1 MMETTTKAT
10 RSDSFC
16 VGLKNDIDEIDVAY
30 CGPVAEIVAQK
41 LVDLFSSSSSSR
53 TSSSSRRRI
62 SPLRKLGEII
72 QEEEEGEDKD
82 EDKEDNENAMRT
94 RTPTTT
100 PTTTTNP
107 RIVVIVV
114 ETVENDEIAKEGLEV
129 VKILLNASKKKKRNE
144 TTKTKSKRR
153 RKYVLVGVGDSRFL
167 AERQY
172 FRSNQNSAE
181 DCNAAARVL
190 DKLLEKS
197 DAWERVG
204 KRLELDYGREF
215 EGKLE
220 RWVTSLMMAKDDFP

>member
-1 MMETTTKAT
+1 METTPKA
-10 RSDSFC
+10 SFDSC
-16 VGLKNDIDEIDVAY
+16 VKNDDEIVVAY

-41 LVDLFSSSSSSR
+41 LVDIFSSSSSR
-53 TSSSSRRRI
+53 TSSQRRI
-62 SPLRKLGEII
+62 SPLKLGEII
-72 QEEEEGEDKD
+72 QEEEE
-82 EDKEDNENAMRT
+82 EDKEEEDNDNDNAMT
-94 RTPTTT
+94 TTKTTATPTT
-100 PTTTTNP
+100 PCV
-107 RIVVIVV
+107 VVIVV

-129 VKILLNASKKKKRNE
+129 VKILLNALKKINK
-144 TTKTKSKRR
+144 TTKKKSKRR

-197 DAWERVG
+197 DKWERVG

-220 RWVTSLMMAKDDFP
+220 RWVTSLVAKDDFL

>member
-1 MMETTTKAT
+1 MMETTTKA
-10 RSDSFC
+10 SFDSFC
-16 VGLKNDIDEIDVAY
+16 VKNDDEIVVAH

-41 LVDLFSSSSSSR
+41 LVDLFSSSSSR
-53 TSSSSRRRI
+53 TSSSHRRI
-62 SPLRKLGEII
+62 SPLKLGEII
-72 QEEEEGEDKD
+72 QEEEEDKD
-82 EDKEDNENAMRT
+82 EEKEDDENAMRT
-94 RTPTTT
+94 RTTTT
-100 PTTTTNP
+100 PTTTNP
-107 RIVVIVV
+107 CIVVIVV

-129 VKILLNASKKKKRNE
+129 VKILLNTLKKKRNE
-144 TTKTKSKRR
+144 TTKKKSKRR

-197 DAWERVG
+197 DTWERVG

>member
-1 MMETTTKAT
+1 MMETTTKA
-10 RSDSFC
+10 SLDSC
-16 VGLKNDIDEIDVAY
+16 VVKNDDEIDVAY

-41 LVDLFSSSSSSR
+41 LVDLFSSLSSR
-53 TSSSSRRRI
+53 TSSSHRRI
-62 SPLRKLGEII
+62 SPLKLGEII
-72 QEEEEGEDKD
+72 QEEEEEDKD
-82 EDKEDNENAMRT
+82 EDKEDNDNAMRT
-94 RTPTTT
+94 RTTATKT
-100 PTTTTNP
+100 P
-107 RIVVIVV
+107 RVVVIVV

-129 VKILLNASKKKKRNE
+129 VKILLNALKKKRNE

-197 DAWERVG
+197 DTWERVG

>member
-1 MMETTTKAT
+1 METTTKA
-10 RSDSFC
+10 SFDSC
-16 VGLKNDIDEIDVAY
+16 VKNDDEIVVAY

-41 LVDLFSSSSSSR
+41 LVDLFSSSSSR
-53 TSSSSRRRI
+53 TSSQRRI
-62 SPLRKLGEII
+62 SPLKLGEII
-72 QEEEEGEDKD
+72 QEEEE
-82 EDKEDNENAMRT
+82 DKEEEDNDNDNAMT
-94 RTPTTT
+94 TKKTTATIPTT
-100 PTTTTNP
+100 P
-107 RIVVIVV
+107 RVVVIVV

>member
-1 MMETTTKAT
+1 MMETTTKA
-10 RSDSFC
+10 SLDSC
-16 VGLKNDIDEIDVAY
+16 VVKNDDEIDVAY

-53 TSSSSRRRI
+53 TSSSHRRI
-62 SPLRKLGEII
+62 SPLKLGEII
-72 QEEEEGEDKD
+72 QEEEEEDKD
-82 EDKEDNENAMRT
+82 EDKEDNDNAMRT
-94 RTPTTT
+94 RTTTT
-100 PTTTTNP
+100 PTKTP
-107 RIVVIVV
+107 RVVVIVV

-129 VKILLNASKKKKRNE
+129 VKILLNALKKKRNE

-197 DAWERVG
+197 DTWERVG

>member
-1 MMETTTKAT
+1 METTTKAT
-10 RSDSFC
+10 R
-16 VGLKNDIDEIDVAY
+16 LEIDVAY

-62 SPLRKLGEII
+62 SPLKLGEII
-72 QEEEEGEDKD
+72 QEEEE
-82 EDKEDNENAMRT
+82 EDKEEEDNDNDNAMT
-94 RTPTTT
+94 TKKTTATT
-100 PTTTTNP
+100 PTTP
-107 RIVVIVV
+107 RVVVIVV

>member
-1 MMETTTKAT
+1 MMETTTKA
-10 RSDSFC
+10 SLDSC
-16 VGLKNDIDEIDVAY
+16 VVKNDDEIDVAY

-41 LVDLFSSSSSSR
+41 LVDLFSSSSSR
-53 TSSSSRRRI
+53 TSSSRRRI
-62 SPLRKLGEII
+62 SPLKLGEII
-72 QEEEEGEDKD
+72 QEEEEDKDKD
-82 EDKEDNENAMRT
+82 EDKEDNDNAMRT
-94 RTPTTT
+94 RTTTT
-100 PTTTTNP
+100 PTKTP
-107 RIVVIVV
+107 RVVVIVV

-129 VKILLNASKKKKRNE
+129 VKILLNALKKKRNE

-197 DAWERVG
+197 DTWERVG

>member
-1 MMETTTKAT
+1 MMETTTKA
-10 RSDSFC
+10 SLDSC
-16 VGLKNDIDEIDVAY
+16 VVKNDDEIDVAY

-41 LVDLFSSSSSSR
+41 LVDLFSSSSSR
-53 TSSSSRRRI
+53 TSSSHRRI
-62 SPLRKLGEII
+62 SPLKLGEII
-72 QEEEEGEDKD
+72 QEEEEEDKD
-82 EDKEDNENAMRT
+82 EDKEDNDNAMRT
-94 RTPTTT
+94 RTPTTPTKT
-100 PTTTTNP
+100 P
-107 RIVVIVV
+107 RVVVIVV

-129 VKILLNASKKKKRNE
+129 VKILLNALKKKRNE

>member
-16 VGLKNDIDEIDVAY
+16 VVKNEIDEIDVAY

-41 LVDLFSSSSSSR
+41 LVDLFSSSSSR
-53 TSSSSRRRI
+53 TSSSSHRRI
-62 SPLRKLGEII
+62 SPLKLGEII
-72 QEEEEGEDKD
+72 QEEEEEEDKD

-94 RTPTTT
+94 RTTTT
-100 PTTTTNP
+100 PTTTNP
-107 RIVVIVV
+107 CIVVIVV

-197 DAWERVG
+197 DTWERVG

>member
-1 MMETTTKAT
+1 MMMETTTKA
-10 RSDSFC
+10 SFDSC
-16 VGLKNDIDEIDVAY
+16 VKNDDEIVVAY

-41 LVDLFSSSSSSR
+41 LVDLLLVSLSSSSSR
-53 TSSSSRRRI
+53 TSSQRRI
-62 SPLRKLGEII
+62 SPLKLGEII
-72 QEEEEGEDKD
+72 QEEEE
-82 EDKEDNENAMRT
+82 DKEEENEDDDAMT
-94 RTPTTT
+94 TTT
-100 PTTTTNP
+100 PTKTP
-107 RIVVIVV
+107 RVVVIVV

-129 VKILLNASKKKKRNE
+129 VKILLNALKKINK
-144 TTKTKSKRR
+144 TTKKSKRR

-197 DAWERVG
+197 DTWERVG

-220 RWVTSLMMAKDDFP
+220 RWVTSLAAKDDFP

>member
-1 MMETTTKAT
+1 METTTKA
-10 RSDSFC
+10 SLDSC
-16 VGLKNDIDEIDVAY
+16 VVKNDDEIDVAY

-53 TSSSSRRRI
+53 TSSQRRI

-72 QEEEEGEDKD
+72 QEEEE
-82 EDKEDNENAMRT
+82 DKEEEDNDNDNAMT
-94 RTPTTT
+94 TTKTTAKTPTT
-100 PTTTTNP
+100 P

-129 VKILLNASKKKKRNE
+129 VKILLNALKKKRNE

-197 DAWERVG
+197 DRWERVG

>member
-1 MMETTTKAT
+1 MMETTTKA
-10 RSDSFC
+10 SFDSFC
-16 VGLKNDIDEIDVAY
+16 VKNDDEIVVAH

-72 QEEEEGEDKD
+72 QEEEEDKDKD

-94 RTPTTT
+94 RTPPTT
-100 PTTTTNP
+100 TTTTNP

-129 VKILLNASKKKKRNE
+129 VKILLNASKKKRNE

-190 DKLLEKS
+190 DKLLERS

>member
-1 MMETTTKAT
+1 MMETTTKA
-10 RSDSFC
+10 S
-16 VGLKNDIDEIDVAY
+16 LEIVVAH

-72 QEEEEGEDKD
+72 QEEEDKD

-94 RTPTTT
+94 RTPTTP

>member
-1 MMETTTKAT
+1 METTTKA
-10 RSDSFC
+10 SFDSC
-16 VGLKNDIDEIDVAY
+16 VKNDDEIVVAY

-41 LVDLFSSSSSSR
+41 LVDLLSSSSSR
-53 TSSSSRRRI
+53 TSSQRRI
-62 SPLRKLGEII
+62 SPLKLGEII
-72 QEEEEGEDKD
+72 QEEEEE
-82 EDKEDNENAMRT
+82 EDKEEDNDNAMT
-94 RTPTTT
+94 TTKTTTT
-100 PTTTTNP
+100 PITH
-107 RIVVIVV
+107 RVVVIVV

-129 VKILLNASKKKKRNE
+129 VKILLNALKKINK
-144 TTKTKSKRR
+144 TTKKSKRR

-197 DAWERVG
+197 DRWERVG

-220 RWVTSLMMAKDDFP
+220 RWVRLMMAKDDFPPLVVD

>member
-1 MMETTTKAT
+1 MMETTTKA
-10 RSDSFC
+10 SLDSC
-16 VGLKNDIDEIDVAY
+16 VVKNDDEIDVAY

-41 LVDLFSSSSSSR
+41 LVDLFSSSSSR
-53 TSSSSRRRI
+53 TSSSHRRI
-62 SPLRKLGEII
+62 SPLKLGEII
-72 QEEEEGEDKD
+72 QEEDKDKD
-82 EDKEDNENAMRT
+82 EDKEDNDNAMRT
-94 RTPTTT
+94 RTTTT
-100 PTTTTNP
+100 PTKTP
-107 RIVVIVV
+107 RVVVIVV

-129 VKILLNASKKKKRNE
+129 VKILLNALKKKRNE
-144 TTKTKSKRR
+144 TTKTKSKQR

-197 DAWERVG
+197 DTWERVG

>member
-1 MMETTTKAT
+1 METTTKA
-10 RSDSFC
+10 RGLDSC
-16 VGLKNDIDEIDVAY
+16 VVKNDDEIDVAY

-41 LVDLFSSSSSSR
+41 LVDLFSSSSSR
-53 TSSSSRRRI
+53 TSSSHRRI
-62 SPLRKLGEII
+62 SPLKLGEIII
-72 QEEEEGEDKD
+72 QEEEEEEEEDED
-82 EDKEDNENAMRT
+82 EDKEDNDNAMRT
-94 RTPTTT
+94 RTTTT
-100 PTTTTNP
+100 PTKTP
-107 RIVVIVV
+107 RVVVIVV

-129 VKILLNASKKKKRNE
+129 VKILLNALKKKRNE
-144 TTKTKSKRR
+144 TTKTKSKQR

-197 DAWERVG
+197 DTWERVG

>member
-1 MMETTTKAT
+1 MTI
-10 RSDSFC
+10 DD
-16 VGLKNDIDEIDVAY
+16 GNDNEASLEIDVAY

-72 QEEEEGEDKD
+72 QEEEEDKD

-100 PTTTTNP
+100 PTSTNP

>member
-1 MMETTTKAT
+1 METTTKA
-10 RSDSFC
+10 SLLDSC
-16 VGLKNDIDEIDVAY
+16 VVKNDDEIDVAY

-41 LVDLFSSSSSSR
+41 LVDLFSSSSSR
-53 TSSSSRRRI
+53 TSSSRRRI
-62 SPLRKLGEII
+62 SPLKLGEII
-72 QEEEEGEDKD
+72 QEEEEDKDKD
-82 EDKEDNENAMRT
+82 EDKEDNDNAMRT
-94 RTPTTT
+94 RTTTT
-100 PTTTTNP
+100 PTKTP
-107 RIVVIVV
+107 RVVVIVV

-129 VKILLNASKKKKRNE
+129 VKILLNALKKKRNE
-144 TTKTKSKRR
+144 TTKTKSKQR

-197 DAWERVG
+197 DTWERVG

>member
-1 MMETTTKAT
+1 METTTKA
-10 RSDSFC
+10 SFDSC
-16 VGLKNDIDEIDVAY
+16 VKNDDEIVVAY

-41 LVDLFSSSSSSR
+41 LVDLLSSSSSR
-53 TSSSSRRRI
+53 TSSQRRI
-62 SPLRKLGEII
+62 SPLKLGEII
-72 QEEEEGEDKD
+72 QEEEEEE
-82 EDKEDNENAMRT
+82 EDKEEDNDNAMT
-94 RTPTTT
+94 TTKTTTT
-100 PTTTTNP
+100 PTTH
-107 RIVVIVV
+107 RVVVIVV

-129 VKILLNASKKKKRNE
+129 VKILLNALKKINK
-144 TTKTKSKRR
+144 TTKKSKRR

-197 DAWERVG
+197 DRWERVG

-220 RWVTSLMMAKDDFP
+220 RWVRLMMAKDDFPPLVVD

>member
-16 VGLKNDIDEIDVAY
+16 VVKNDIDEIDVAY

-62 SPLRKLGEII
+62 SPLKLGEII
-72 QEEEEGEDKD
+72 QEEEEEKT
-82 EDKEDNENAMRT
+82 KMKTKKITRT
-94 RTPTTT
+94 RCGREHQHT
-100 PTTTTNP
+100 PTTTTTP

>member
-1 MMETTTKAT
+1 METTTKA
-10 RSDSFC
+10 SFDSC
-16 VGLKNDIDEIDVAY
+16 VKNDDEIVVAY

-41 LVDLFSSSSSSR
+41 LVDLFSSSSSR
-53 TSSSSRRRI
+53 TSSQRRI
-62 SPLRKLGEII
+62 SPLKLGEII
-72 QEEEEGEDKD
+72 QEEEEDKD
-82 EDKEDNENAMRT
+82 EDKEEEDNDNAM
-94 RTPTTT
+94 TTT
-100 PTTTTNP
+100 KTTATTP
-107 RIVVIVV
+107 RVVVIVV

-129 VKILLNASKKKKRNE
+129 VKILLNALKKINK
-144 TTKTKSKRR
+144 TTKKKSKRR
-153 RKYVLVGVGDSRFL
+153 RKYVLVGVGDTRFL

-197 DAWERVG
+197 DRWERVG

-220 RWVTSLMMAKDDFP
+220 RWVRLMMAKDDFPPLFVD

>member
-1 MMETTTKAT
+1 MMETTTKA
-10 RSDSFC
+10 SLDSC
-16 VGLKNDIDEIDVAY
+16 VVKNDDEIDVAY

-41 LVDLFSSSSSSR
+41 LVDLFSSSSSR
-53 TSSSSRRRI
+53 TSSQRRI

-72 QEEEEGEDKD
+72 QEEEE
-82 EDKEDNENAMRT
+82 DKEEEDNDNDNAMT
-94 RTPTTT
+94 TTKTTAKTPTT
-100 PTTTTNP
+100 P

-129 VKILLNASKKKKRNE
+129 VKILLNALKKRNE

-197 DAWERVG
+197 DTWERVG

>member
-1 MMETTTKAT
+1 METTTKA
-10 RSDSFC
+10 SFDSFC
-16 VGLKNDIDEIDVAY
+16 VKNDDEIVVAH

-41 LVDLFSSSSSSR
+41 LVDLFSSSSSR
-53 TSSSSRRRI
+53 TSSSHRRI
-62 SPLRKLGEII
+62 SPLKLGEII
-72 QEEEEGEDKD
+72 QEEEEDKD
-82 EDKEDNENAMRT
+82 EEKEDDENAMRT
-94 RTPTTT
+94 RTTTT
-100 PTTTTNP
+100 PTTTNP
-107 RIVVIVV
+107 CIVVIVV

-129 VKILLNASKKKKRNE
+129 VKILLNTLKKKRNE
-144 TTKTKSKRR
+144 TTKKKSKRR

-197 DAWERVG
+197 DTWERVG

>member
-1 MMETTTKAT
+1 METTTKA
-10 RSDSFC
+10 SFDSC
-16 VGLKNDIDEIDVAY
+16 VKNDDEIVVAY

-41 LVDLFSSSSSSR
+41 LVDLFSSSSSR
-53 TSSSSRRRI
+53 TSSQRRI
-62 SPLRKLGEII
+62 SPLKLGEII
-72 QEEEEGEDKD
+72 QEEEE
-82 EDKEDNENAMRT
+82 DKEEEDNDNDNAMT
-94 RTPTTT
+94 TTKTTATT
-100 PTTTTNP
+100 PTTP

-197 DAWERVG
+197 DRWERVG

>member
-1 MMETTTKAT
+1 MMETTTKA
-10 RSDSFC
+10 S
-16 VGLKNDIDEIDVAY
+16 LEIDVAY

-53 TSSSSRRRI
+53 TFSSSRRRI

-72 QEEEEGEDKD
+72 QEEEEEEDKD

-94 RTPTTT
+94 RTPTTP
-100 PTTTTNP
+100 PTTTTP

-197 DAWERVG
+197 DTWERVG

>member
-1 MMETTTKAT
+1 MMETTTKA
-10 RSDSFC
+10 S
-16 VGLKNDIDEIDVAY
+16 LEIDVAY

-53 TSSSSRRRI
+53 TSSSSSRRRI

-72 QEEEEGEDKD
+72 QEEEDKD

-100 PTTTTNP
+100 TTTTTNP

-129 VKILLNASKKKKRNE
+129 VKILLNASKKKRNE

>member
-1 MMETTTKAT
+1 METTTKA
-10 RSDSFC
+10 RGLDSC
-16 VGLKNDIDEIDVAY
+16 VVKNDDEIDVAY

-41 LVDLFSSSSSSR
+41 LVDLFSSSSSR
-53 TSSSSRRRI
+53 TSSSHRRI
-62 SPLRKLGEII
+62 SPLKLGEII
-72 QEEEEGEDKD
+72 IQEEEEDKD
-82 EDKEDNENAMRT
+82 EDKEDNDNAMRT
-94 RTPTTT
+94 RTTTT
-100 PTTTTNP
+100 PTKTP
-107 RIVVIVV
+107 RVVVIVV

-129 VKILLNASKKKKRNE
+129 VKILLNALKKKRNE

-197 DAWERVG
+197 DTWERVG

>member
-1 MMETTTKAT
+1 M
-10 RSDSFC
+10 
-16 VGLKNDIDEIDVAY
+16 
-30 CGPVAEIVAQK
+30 
-41 LVDLFSSSSSSR
+41 
-53 TSSSSRRRI
+53 
-62 SPLRKLGEII
+62 
-72 QEEEEGEDKD
+72 
-82 EDKEDNENAMRT
+82 
-94 RTPTTT
+94 
-100 PTTTTNP
+100 
-107 RIVVIVV
+107 VIVV

-129 VKILLNASKKKKRNE
+129 VKILLNALKKKRNE

-197 DAWERVG
+197 DRWERVG

>member
-62 SPLRKLGEII
+62 SPLKLGEII
-72 QEEEEGEDKD
+72 QEEEDKD

-220 RWVTSLMMAKDDFP
+220 RWVTSLMMAKDDLP

>member
-1 MMETTTKAT
+1 METTTKA
-10 RSDSFC
+10 SLLDSC
-16 VGLKNDIDEIDVAY
+16 VVKNDDEIDVAY

-41 LVDLFSSSSSSR
+41 LVDLFSSSSSR
-53 TSSSSRRRI
+53 TSSSHRRI
-62 SPLRKLGEII
+62 SPLKLGEII
-72 QEEEEGEDKD
+72 QEEEEDKDKD
-82 EDKEDNENAMRT
+82 EDKEDNDNAMRT
-94 RTPTTT
+94 RTTTT
-100 PTTTTNP
+100 PTKTP
-107 RIVVIVV
+107 RVVVIVV

-197 DAWERVG
+197 DTWERVG

>member
-1 MMETTTKAT
+1 METTTKA
-10 RSDSFC
+10 S
-16 VGLKNDIDEIDVAY
+16 LEIDVAY

-53 TSSSSRRRI
+53 TSSSSSRRRI

-72 QEEEEGEDKD
+72 QEEEDKDKDED

-100 PTTTTNP
+100 PTTTNP

>member
-1 MMETTTKAT
+1 METTTKA
-10 RSDSFC
+10 SLDSC
-16 VGLKNDIDEIDVAY
+16 VVKNDDEIDVAY

-41 LVDLFSSSSSSR
+41 LVDLFSSSSSR
-53 TSSSSRRRI
+53 TSSSHRRI
-62 SPLRKLGEII
+62 SPLKLGEIII
-72 QEEEEGEDKD
+72 QEEEEEEEDKD
-82 EDKEDNENAMRT
+82 EDKEDNDNAMRT
-94 RTPTTT
+94 RTTTT
-100 PTTTTNP
+100 PTKTP
-107 RIVVIVV
+107 RVVVIVV

-129 VKILLNASKKKKRNE
+129 VKILLNALKKKRNE

-197 DAWERVG
+197 DTWERVG

>member
-1 MMETTTKAT
+1 METTTKA
-10 RSDSFC
+10 SLDSC
-16 VGLKNDIDEIDVAY
+16 VVKNDDEIDVAY

-72 QEEEEGEDKD
+72 QEEDKDKD

-100 PTTTTNP
+100 PPTTTNP

-197 DAWERVG
+197 DRWERVG

>member
-1 MMETTTKAT
+1 MMMETTTKA
-10 RSDSFC
+10 SFDSC
-16 VGLKNDIDEIDVAY
+16 VKNDDEIVVAF

-41 LVDLFSSSSSSR
+41 LVDIFSSSSSR
-53 TSSSSRRRI
+53 TSSQRRI
-62 SPLRKLGEII
+62 SPLKLGEII
-72 QEEEEGEDKD
+72 QEEEDKD
-82 EDKEDNENAMRT
+82 EDKEDNDNAMRT
-94 RTPTTT
+94 RTTTT
-100 PTTTTNP
+100 PTKTP
-107 RIVVIVV
+107 RVVVIVV

-129 VKILLNASKKKKRNE
+129 VKILLNALKKINK
-144 TTKTKSKRR
+144 TTKKKSKRR

-197 DAWERVG
+197 DKWERVG

-220 RWVTSLMMAKDDFP
+220 RWVTSLVAKDDFL

>member
-1 MMETTTKAT
+1 MMETTTKA
-10 RSDSFC
+10 SFDSC
-16 VGLKNDIDEIDVAY
+16 VKNDDEIVVAY

-41 LVDLFSSSSSSR
+41 LVDLLLVSLSSSSSR
-53 TSSSSRRRI
+53 TSSQRRI
-62 SPLRKLGEII
+62 SPLKLGEII
-72 QEEEEGEDKD
+72 QEEEE
-82 EDKEDNENAMRT
+82 DKEEENEDDDAMT
-94 RTPTTT
+94 TTTTT
-100 PTTTTNP
+100 PTKTP
-107 RIVVIVV
+107 RVVVIVV

-129 VKILLNASKKKKRNE
+129 VKILLNALKKINK
-144 TTKTKSKRR
+144 TTKKSKRR

-197 DAWERVG
+197 DTWERVG

-220 RWVTSLMMAKDDFP
+220 RWVTSLAAKDAFP